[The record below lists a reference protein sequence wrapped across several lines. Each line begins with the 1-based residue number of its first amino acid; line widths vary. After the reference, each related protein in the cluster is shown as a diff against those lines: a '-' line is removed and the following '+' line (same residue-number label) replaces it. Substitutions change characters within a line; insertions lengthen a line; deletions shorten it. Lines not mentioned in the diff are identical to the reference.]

1 MRFDRRAR
9 RSLIA
14 PPLLALLLVAL
25 GACVTQSRPTAC
37 DDAQVTL
44 EVVVTADSMRPE
56 NLAVCREQAVTLV
69 INSSTDG
76 YLHVH
81 GFDEFLPVTEV
92 SAGTEERVEFTAGRS
107 GQFPIELHLGTDP
120 SGLGVGILTVHE
132 P

>member
-14 PPLLALLLVAL
+14 PPLLALLLAL
-25 GACVTQSRPTAC
+25 LSACVTQTRPSGC
-37 DDAQVTL
+37 DDAEVTV
-44 EVVVTADSMRPE
+44 EVFVTADSMRPE
-56 NLAVCREQAVTLV
+56 NVAVCREQSVTLV

-81 GFDEFLPVTEV
+81 GFDEYLPITEV
-92 SAGTEERVEFTAGRS
+92 SAGSEERVEFTAGRS
-107 GQFPIELHLGTDP
+107 GQFPIELHLGNDP